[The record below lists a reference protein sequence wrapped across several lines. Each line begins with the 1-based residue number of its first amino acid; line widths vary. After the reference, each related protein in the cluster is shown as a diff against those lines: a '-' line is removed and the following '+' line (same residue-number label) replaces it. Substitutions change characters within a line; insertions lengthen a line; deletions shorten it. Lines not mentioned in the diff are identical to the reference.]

1 MSHIHIRR
9 THHSTLA
16 EAKKMADQVAA
27 KLARDYELKS
37 SWDGNTLC
45 FNRSGVHG
53 TLAVGA
59 RDFAID
65 VKLGLLMAAFKN
77 PIQQAIETNLEKL
90 IAQHEAKHD
99 GKHEPAAKTA
109 GKIADKPSAKKPGRT

>member
-9 THHSTLA
+9 AHHATLA
-16 EAKKMADQVAA
+16 KAKKMADQVAA
-27 KLARDYELKS
+27 KLAHDYELKS
-37 SWDGNTLC
+37 SWDGNTLH

-59 RDFAID
+59 KDFAID
-65 VKLGLLMAAFKN
+65 VELGLLMAAFKN

-90 IAQHEAKHD
+90 IAQHEAKHE
-99 GKHEPAAKTA
+99 HAAKTA
-109 GKIADKPSAKKPGRT
+109 EKTADKPSAKKPGRK